1 MGMKPTDFAYH
12 LTTYLS
18 KYLPGKAGISRNTI
32 LSYRDTFS
40 LLLRFCSEDK
50 AMTIEKITLKALTKN
65 LIDEFLVWLETQR
78 GCAVSTRNQRLSAI
92 HSFFRYLQLEEPGHL
107 FTCQQIL
114 SIPVKRTARK
124 TINYLTL
131 DAVKSILEA
140 PDTSR
145 LMGRRDLVLLG
156 LMYDTGARVQEIA
169 DLNVADVRLEN
180 PPTVKL
186 TGKGHRSRLVP
197 LMTPT
202 AKLLEQYLF
211 EHDLKHAEYGSQPMF
226 QNRSS
231 SKLTR
236 AGIAYIL
243 NKYVQAARMSHPEII
258 PKKVS
263 PHCFRHSKAMH
274 LLQSG
279 VNLVYI
285 RDFLGHA
292 TIKTTE
298 MYARADSLMK
308 RNALEKAYQIA
319 SPSEMPIW
327 QQDHALL
334 KWLKGLGY

>member
-1 MGMKPTDFAYH
+1 MKPTNFAYH
-12 LTTYLS
+12 LTSYLS

-50 AMTIEKITLKALTKN
+50 AMTIEKITIDTLTKD
-65 LIDEFLVWLETQR
+65 LIDEFLTWLETQR
-78 GCAVSTRNQRLSAI
+78 GCTVSTRNQRLSAI
-92 HSFFRYLQLEEPGHL
+92 HSFFRYLQLEEPSHI
-107 FTCQQIL
+107 FMCQQIL
-114 SIPVKRTARK
+114 AIPIKRTGRK
-124 TINYLTL
+124 AIHYLTL
-131 DAVKSILEA
+131 DAIKTILKA
-140 PDTSR
+140 PDTKCVR
-145 LMGRRDLVLLG
+145 GRRDLVLLS

-169 DLNVADVRLEN
+169 DLVVADIRLEN
-180 PPTVKL
+180 PPTIKL
-186 TGKGHRSRLVP
+186 TGKGSRSRLVP

-202 AKLLEQYLF
+202 AKLLDQYLS
-211 EHDLKHAEYGSQPMF
+211 EHDLKHAQYGSCHIF
-226 QNRSS
+226 RNRSQA
-231 SKLTR
+231 KLTR

-243 NKYVQAARMSHPEII
+243 NKYVERARTLHPELI
-258 PKKVS
+258 PKNVS

-308 RNALEKAYQIA
+308 RQALEKAYQIT
-319 SPSEMPIW
+319 SPPEMPVW
-327 QQDHALL
+327 QQNHALL
-334 KWLKGLGY
+334 KWLKELGH

>member
-1 MGMKPTDFAYH
+1 MKPTDFAYH

-18 KYLPGKAGISRNTI
+18 KYLPGKAGISHNTI

-50 AMTIEKITLKALTKN
+50 AMTIEKITLKTLTRN
-65 LIDEFLVWLETQR
+65 LIDEFLTWLETQR
-78 GCAVSTRNQRLSAI
+78 GCAVSTRNQRLAAI
-92 HSFFRYLQLEEPGHL
+92 HSFFRYLQIEEPGHL

-114 SIPVKRTARK
+114 AISMKRTARK
-124 TINYLTL
+124 VINYLTL
-131 DAVKSILEA
+131 DAIKTILEA
-140 PDTSR
+140 PDTAC
-145 LMGRRDLVLLG
+145 LMGRRDLVLLS

-169 DLNVADVRLEN
+169 DLTVADVRLEN
-180 PPTVKL
+180 PPTVKM
-186 TGKGHRSRLVP
+186 TGKGNRSRIVP

-202 AKLLEQYLF
+202 AKLLEQYLS
-211 EHDLKHAEYGSQPMF
+211 ERDLKHAEYGSRHVF
-226 QNRSS
+226 QNRSRA
-231 SKLTR
+231 KLTR

-243 NKYVQAARMSHPEII
+243 SKYVEAARMLHPELI
-258 PKKVS
+258 PKKIS

-308 RNALEKAYQIA
+308 RNALEKAYQI
-319 SPSEMPIW
+319 SFPSEMPVW
-327 QQDHALL
+327 QQNHGLL
-334 KWLKGLGY
+334 KWLKELGH